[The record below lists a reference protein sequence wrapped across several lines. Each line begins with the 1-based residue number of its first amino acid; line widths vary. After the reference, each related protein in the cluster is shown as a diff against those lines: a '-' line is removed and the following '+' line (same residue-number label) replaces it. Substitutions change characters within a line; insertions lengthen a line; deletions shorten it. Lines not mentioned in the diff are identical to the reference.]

1 MSDHSVRPDVQAFLD
16 MMKANPRP
24 PMSDELVAYMRSLP
38 PGAIPSLDLPVG
50 ELAVIRD
57 LTMPGAGGEIPLRL
71 FDAKADRAPGPVVV
85 YYHGGGF
92 AAGSIDSHA
101 AVCADITR
109 ALDLPV
115 VSVEY
120 RLAPENPWPAAPD
133 DAESAARWVA
143 ENGAALG
150 IEPTALVLAG
160 DSAGGNLAA
169 VTAIALRDE
178 PAAQPVL
185 FQFLIYPVTDSH
197 TRHPSRTTFA
207 DGFFL
212 SSSDMGYFDR
222 AYGSDVSHWR
232 SSPARGDLA
241 GLPPALVVTAGLD
254 PLRDEGREYA
264 RLLEAAGVPTK
275 LLEADGT
282 IHGFFTYRLHI
293 PSARDDFSE
302 ALELANAM
310 LLEAG
315 GA

>member
-1 MSDHSVRPDVQAFLD
+1 MSEHFVRPDVRAFLD
-16 MMKANPRP
+16 MMEANPRP
-24 PMSDELVAYMRSLP
+24 PMSDQLVAFMRTLP
-38 PGAIPSLDLPVG
+38 PGSIPSLDVPVG
-50 ELAVIRD
+50 DLAIVRD
-57 LTMPGAGGEIPLRL
+57 LSMPGVGGEIPLRL
-71 FDAKADRAPGPVVV
+71 FDARTEREAGPVVV

-92 AAGSIDSHA
+92 AAGSIDTHA
-101 AVCADITR
+101 AVCADMSR

-133 DAESAARWVA
+133 DAETAARWVA
-143 ENGAALG
+143 QNGTALG
-150 IEPTALVLAG
+150 REITGLVLAG

-169 VTAIALRDE
+169 VTALALRDK

-185 FQFLIYPVTDSH
+185 FQFLIYPVTNSH
-197 TRHPSRTTFA
+197 VRHPSRDTFA

-212 SSSDMGYFDR
+212 SSNDMAFFDH
-222 AYGSDVSHWR
+222 AYASDVSHWR
-232 SSPARGDLA
+232 ASPALGDLA

-264 RLLEAAGVPTK
+264 RLLEAAGVRTK

-282 IHGFFTYRLHI
+282 IHGFCTYRLHI
-293 PSARDDFSE
+293 PSACDDYSQ

-310 LLEAG
+310 LAEAAG
-315 GA
+315 

>member
-1 MSDHSVRPDVQAFLD
+1 MSDHFVRPDVQAFLD

-24 PMSDELVAYMRSLP
+24 PMSDQLVAFMRTLP
-38 PGAIPSLDLPVG
+38 PGSIPSLDVPVG

-57 LTMPGAGGEIPLRL
+57 LTMPGQGGDIPLRL
-71 FDAKADRAPGPVVV
+71 FDAKADRAHGPVVV

-109 ALDLPV
+109 AMDLPV

-133 DAESAARWVA
+133 DAEAAARWVA

-169 VTAIALRDE
+169 VTAIALRDA
-178 PAAQPVL
+178 PARLPVL

-197 TRHPSRTTFA
+197 MRHPSRDAFA
-207 DGFFL
+207 DG
-212 SSSDMGYFDR
+212 DADR
-222 AYGSDVSHWR
+222 AGSS
-232 SSPARGDLA
+232 G
-241 GLPPALVVTAGLD
+241 
-254 PLRDEGREYA
+254 
-264 RLLEAAGVPTK
+264 
-275 LLEADGT
+275 
-282 IHGFFTYRLHI
+282 
-293 PSARDDFSE
+293 
-302 ALELANAM
+302 
-310 LLEAG
+310 
-315 GA
+315 

>member
-1 MSDHSVRPDVQAFLD
+1 MSQHFVRPDVQAFLD

-24 PMSDELVAYMRSLP
+24 PMSDQLIAFMRTLP
-38 PGAIPSLDLPVG
+38 PGSIPSLDVPVG

-57 LTMPGAGGEIPLRL
+57 AVMPGPGGDIPLRL
-71 FDAKADRAPGPVVV
+71 FDAREQRGAGPVVV

-92 AAGSIDSHA
+92 AAGSIDTHA
-101 AVCADITR
+101 AVCADMAR

-133 DAESAARWVA
+133 DAEAAARWVA

-178 PAAQPVL
+178 PAALPVL

-197 TRHPSRTTFA
+197 QRHPSRDLFA

-212 SSSDMGYFDR
+212 SSNDMAFFDR
-222 AYGSDVSHWR
+222 AYASDVAHWR
-232 SSPARGDLA
+232 ASPALA
-241 GLPPALVVTAGLD
+241 ELSGLPPALVVTAGLD
-254 PLRDEGREYA
+254 PLRDEGRAYA
-264 RLLEAAGVPTK
+264 KLLEEAGVTTK

-315 GA
+315 GV